1 MSTADFTPT
10 AYTVRNPGNGKPCR
24 YEGDDWS
31 RTISRAEQ
39 MWSVL
44 MEAYP
49 SLTKAIVP
57 DHFIQE
63 YCRCCDAASWS
74 GSYGPGDGAPV
85 EIILKLLEGAAC
97 RGDLN
102 FINGKV

>member
-1 MSTADFTPT
+1 MSTIIPT
-10 AYTVRNPGNGKPCR
+10 AYTVTDPGNGEKRR
-24 YEGDDWS
+24 YGGDDWS

-74 GSYGPGDGAPV
+74 GSYGPKDCAPV
-85 EIILKLLEGAAC
+85 EIMLKLLEVAAKQ
-97 RGDLN
+97 GHTN
-102 FINGKV
+102 FLNGKA